1 MVDMNEHVISSSQE
15 VTYHNLDIV
24 DCAGMY
30 VYWFLEFLVFNIN
43 YVKKYTNGCVKR
55 GSLGNI
61 VAQLVPIPTHN

>member
-30 VYWFLEFLVFNIN
+30 VYWFFEFWRDVSEKIAEYENTF
-43 YVKKYTNGCVKR
+43 K
-55 GSLGNI
+55 
-61 VAQLVPIPTHN
+61 

>member
-30 VYWFLEFLVFNIN
+30 VLVIFGIL
-43 YVKKYTNGCVKR
+43 TFE
-55 GSLGNI
+55 
-61 VAQLVPIPTHN
+61 